1 MPNEGI
7 TNCQSEE
14 MATALI
20 QVYQNQ
26 LQYNSVYKPKM
37 RCQNRILNQIAITT
51 KSISVVAQRLLITD

>member
-37 RCQNRILNQIAITT
+37 RCQNRILNQTAITT